1 MPRRRLLWHLYPTY
15 LLITLV
21 SVSALSWYAV
31 RSLKQFYIEER
42 ARELEN
48 RATLMRDLLGAEL
61 GRDAYVQMDSL
72 VERLGREWEFRVT
85 IIDTDGRVLA
95 DSDHDA
101 EIMDNHAG
109 RPEVVD
115 ALAQGRGSSIRYSH
129 TVERE
134 MMYVA
139 IPTEPSDG
147 RELIIRMATPTEA
160 VESALRTAIGRI
172 ALGGVGVAV
181 LATALCLF
189 VAWRITAP
197 IEEMKRGADRFA
209 RGEFDATLSVPNSAE
224 LGSLAEAMNRMAQ
237 QLDERIRTVVSQ
249 RNEHE
254 ALLGSM
260 VEGVLA
266 VDREERLLSMNAAA
280 ERVLGVPV
288 AEAQGRSIQEAVRN
302 VDLQKLVARTLQS
315 ETTIEG
321 ELVIRGDN
329 LRYLQAHGSPL
340 RDARGRN
347 IGAVIVLNDI
357 TRIRRLET
365 LRSDFVA
372 NVSHELKTPI
382 TSIKGFVETLLDG
395 PTDDPEETRRFL
407 QIIGKHAD
415 RLTSIIDDLLS
426 LSRIEQ
432 EADRAEIP
440 LETGEVQ
447 PVVEA
452 AVQLCEPRAGFKR
465 IRLVQRHQPGLKARI
480 NGALLEQAV
489 INLVDNAIKYSAS
502 DSTVEIETRRQN
514 SDILIEVIDHGV
526 GIAQDH
532 LPRLF
537 ERFYRVDKA
546 RSRKLGGTGLGLSIV
561 KHIIQAHEGRV
572 SVESQP
578 GRGSRFT
585 IALKAE

>member
-31 RSLKQFYIEER
+31 RSLKQFYLEER
-42 ARELEN
+42 TRELES
-48 RATLMRDLLGAEL
+48 RATLMRDLLLAEVEPGAPE
-61 GRDAYVQMDSL
+61 DIESL
-72 VERLGREWEFRVT
+72 VKRLGQEPEFRLTV
-85 IIDTDGRVLA
+85 IDMDGEVLA
-95 DSDHDA
+95 DSEDDA
-101 EIMDNHAG
+101 DTMDLHSG
-109 RPEVVD
+109 RPEIID
-115 ALAQGRGSSIRYSH
+115 ALAEGRGTAIRYSH
-129 TVERE
+129 TIEQE

-139 IPTEPSDG
+139 IAARSPDG
-147 RELIIRMATPTEA
+147 RDFIVRASTPTRV
-160 VESALRTAIGRI
+160 VESALRTAITRI
-172 ALGGVGVAV
+172 AIGGLGVAV

-209 RGEFDATLSVPNSAE
+209 RGEFDARLSVPASAE

-280 ERVLGVPV
+280 ERVLGVSET
-288 AEAQGRSIQEAVRN
+288 EARGRSIQEAVRN

-315 ETTIEG
+315 DTSLEG

-340 RDARGRN
+340 RDAGGRS

-382 TSIKGFVETLLDG
+382 TSIKGFVETLLEDR
-395 PTDDPEETRRFL
+395 TEDPEETRRFL
-407 QIIGKHAD
+407 QIIAKHAD

-440 LETGEVQ
+440 LESGEVE
-447 PVVEA
+447 PVVES
-452 AVQLCEPRAGFKR
+452 AVQLCEPRAGFKQ
-465 IRLVQRHQPGLKARI
+465 IALVQRYEPGLRARI

-502 DSTVEIETRRQN
+502 GSTVEIETHGKN
-514 SDILIEVIDHGV
+514 GEVVIEVTDRGV
-526 GIAQDH
+526 GIAREH

-546 RSRKLGGTGLGLSIV
+546 RSRKQGGTGLGLSIV
-561 KHIIQAHEGRV
+561 KHIIQAHGGRV
-572 SVESQP
+572 SVQSRP
-578 GRGSRFT
+578 GKGSRFT
-585 IALKAE
+585 IELKAE

>member
-31 RSLKQFYIEER
+31 RSLKQFYLEER

-48 RATLMRDLLGAEL
+48 RALLMRDLLAAGLDENVPGGIRAL
-61 GRDAYVQMDSL
+61 A
-72 VERLGREWEFRVT
+72 ERLGQEAEFRLTV
-85 IIDTDGRVLA
+85 INADGEVLA
-95 DSDHDA
+95 DSDYNA
-101 EIMDNHAG
+101 STMDIHSG
-109 RPEVVD
+109 RSEVIE
-115 ALAQGRGSSIRYSH
+115 ALTEGRGASIRYSH
-129 TVERE
+129 TLKLE

-139 IPTEPSDG
+139 IAADIPG
-147 RELIIRMATPTEA
+147 RGDLVIRAATPTEA
-160 VESALRTAIGRI
+160 VESTLRTAIMRI
-172 ALGGVGVAV
+172 SIGGVGVAV

-197 IEEMKRGADRFA
+197 LEEMKRGADRFA
-209 RGEFDATLSVPNSAE
+209 RGEFDTKLSVPASAE

-237 QLDERIRTVVSQ
+237 QLDERIRAVVGQ

-266 VDREERLLSMNAAA
+266 VDREEHLLSMNAAA
-280 ERVLGVPV
+280 ERVLGV
-288 AEAQGRSIQEAVRN
+288 AEGEAQGRSIQEAVRN
-302 VDLQKLVARTLQS
+302 IDLQKLVARTLQS
-315 ETTIEG
+315 DTSVEG
-321 ELVIRGDN
+321 ELVIRGDSR
-329 LRYLQAHGSPL
+329 RYLQAHGSPL
-340 RDARGRN
+340 RDAGGRS

-357 TRIRRLET
+357 TRIRRLEA

-382 TSIKGFVETLLDG
+382 TSIKGFVETLLEDR
-395 PTDDPEETRRFL
+395 TEDPEEIRRFL
-407 QIIGKHAD
+407 HIIAKHAD

-432 EADRAEIP
+432 EADRSEIP
-440 LETGEVQ
+440 LEAGEVA
-447 PVVEA
+447 PVVES
-452 AVQLCEPRAGFKR
+452 AVQLCEPRAGFKQ
-465 IRLVQRHQPGLKARI
+465 IELVRRYDPGLKALV

-502 DSTVEIETRRQN
+502 GSKVEVETRREN
-514 SDILIEVIDHGV
+514 GDVLIEVIDHGA
-526 GIAQDH
+526 GIAQEH

-546 RSRKLGGTGLGLSIV
+546 RSRKIGGTGLGLSIV
-561 KHIIQAHEGRV
+561 KHIIQAHGGRV
-572 SVESQP
+572 GVESRP

-585 IALKAE
+585 IGLKAE